1 MSTVASRIQ
10 LVSLIRVLAL
20 SEFRLR
26 FAGSALGYLW
36 SLGKPLLLFTV
47 LYVVFS
53 QMLRL
58 GAGQPDY
65 PLYLL
70 LGVIIW
76 SFFAEA
82 TGTAV
87 RVLVSNAD
95 VLRKVSFPYMALP
108 VAASLTSV
116 LILLL
121 NMVVF
126 IGFLLV
132 TGHLPTLSWL
142 WFPLLLVE
150 LYLVTLGVSL
160 LLASLFVQFRDVGQ
174 IWEVLVQGLFY
185 ATPIIYTLALV
196 PDTAERILLSNP
208 VAQVVVMA
216 RYVTISPDD
225 GIGPLAGPWLAVP
238 LAVAAGLLV
247 LGVLVFRGTS
257 RTMVERL

>member
-1 MSTVASRIQ
+1 MTASRPQ
-10 LVSLIRVLAL
+10 HLASLIRVLAL

-36 SLGKPLLLFTV
+36 SLGKPLLLFSV

-65 PLYLL
+65 PLFLL
-70 LGVIIW
+70 LAVIMW
-76 SFFAEA
+76 GFFAEA
-82 TGTAV
+82 TGIAV

-121 NMVVF
+121 NLVVF
-126 IGFLLV
+126 LGFLLI
-132 TGHLPTLSWL
+132 TGHAPTWSWL

-150 LYLVTLGVSL
+150 LYAVTLGVSL
-160 LLASLFVQFRDVGQ
+160 LLAALFVRFRDVGQ
-174 IWEVLVQGLFY
+174 IWDVLVQGLFY
-185 ATPIIYTLALV
+185 ATPVIYTLALV
-196 PDTAERILLSNP
+196 PDTAERILLANP
-208 VAQVVVMA
+208 IAQVVVMA
-216 RYVTISPDD
+216 RYVTIGPAD
-225 GIGPLAGPWLAVP
+225 GLGPLDGPWLLVP
-238 LAVAAGLLV
+238 LSVAGALLV
-247 LGVLVFRGTS
+247 AGILVFRGS
-257 RTMVERL
+257 SQSMVERL